1 MGQLLLFAEMGW
13 REERGRIQP
22 CFKPNKHPG
31 ASTWEKSAV
40 SAVQMV
46 GQPDSEVGGQ
56 GSPNTSL
63 RALLHL
69 EVKKRGGSKVMG
81 ELKGS
86 LICQH
91 GGHW

>member
-46 GQPDSEVGGQ
+46 GQPDSEVVRG
-56 GSPNTSL
+56 
-63 RALLHL
+63 ALTPA
-69 EVKKRGGSKVMG
+69 
-81 ELKGS
+81 
-86 LICQH
+86 
-91 GGHW
+91 